1 MARLQTLVREHPTYV
16 VSRALAPHV
25 EQYARDL
32 RLLAAVAPRGAVEM
46 LRGLMGQEA
55 VPTPPAVEP
64 GTAEQLLERAR
75 VLAGRARESFAE
87 VQRQLT
93 RIATLPLRGATEA
106 ARAADAGRREAV
118 RLVLTQAQTDL
129 GDAFAAAPGLV
140 TAGGIGLLIVLGLG
154 AWLLSRRV

>member
-46 LRGLMGQEA
+46 LRGLMGQDVVA
-55 VPTPPAVEP
+55 PPAVEP

-154 AWLLSRRV
+154 AWLLSRRL